1 MNNKISQPV
10 LEQKVRLG
18 SIKFFNSLP
27 LDYGLKR
34 TIEYNQ
40 IQKKG
45 RACCTCLKGSY
56 LQDYLNIELV
66 EDIPARLNKML
77 LSGELDISP
86 ISSIEYAKAQDKL
99 LILPN
104 LSISSDSGV
113 NSVILVSKTPVEELE
128 GNTIYLTDKGAT
140 TPVLLRILLEYH
152 YKIRVNIEKNITN
165 AFQFYLD
172 KKMEGAVLLIGD
184 EALRVANQ
192 DDGFF
197 KTDLSLVWHQ
207 FSGQKMI
214 FALWVAREDFA
225 HQYPEML
232 RDIHNALLASK
243 EWGKKHIEYI
253 ANYASSISSLE
264 PEIFEEYFQ
273 SLRYDFDENYQQG
286 LQIYYEYAQKIG
298 ELKEKVIF
306 REY

>member
-1 MNNKISQPV
+1 MNNKISQPA

-18 SIKFFNSLP
+18 SINFFNSLP

-77 LSGELDISP
+77 LSGDLDISP

-140 TPVLLRILLEYH
+140 TPVLLRILLEYY
-152 YKIRVNIEKNITN
+152 YKIRVNIEENITN

-197 KTDLSLVWHQ
+197 KTDLSSVWHQ

-214 FALWVAREDFA
+214 FALWVVREDFA
-225 HQYPEML
+225 YQYPEML

-243 EWGKKHIEYI
+243 EWGKEHIKYI
-253 ANYASSISSLE
+253 VNYASSISSLE
-264 PEIFEEYFQ
+264 PEIFEKYFQ

-286 LQIYYEYAQKIG
+286 LQRYYEYAQKIG